1 MKIKHNKKRNS
12 AFVYEALIRE
22 ATVAILKKDEPR
34 RDKVIKI
41 IRKHFTDDSYLRRD
55 LECHRSL
62 YENQGN
68 SLGLSEKI
76 LIEAKAAKRLID
88 PSGLFKEQSA
98 LIKDINTDLD
108 SDVFNNFVPN
118 YRSLAT
124 IAQIFSIKTSPKDQ
138 VILENEISRNMSARV
153 PTESEN
159 EDEIDAVVVR
169 TFIEKFNTKY
179 SESLLDEQK
188 DLLTHYISSFTD
200 NALELKIYLNEE
212 ITRLKT
218 SLKDSLNTTEIAT
231 DQNMTIKTNEI
242 IDKLGRF
249 TSATVNE
256 KTLLTVL
263 KTQSLVKEISK
274 DGSID

>member
-179 SESLLDEQK
+179 SECLLDEQK

>member
-124 IAQIFSIKTSPKDQ
+124 IAQIFSIKTNPKDQ

-159 EDEIDAVVVR
+159 EIDEVVVR

-218 SLKDSLNTTEIAT
+218 SLKDSLNTTEIAA

-256 KTLLTVL
+256 KILLTVL